1 MSQYITRVKNDPEY
15 ALVDAP
21 DKGYIWV
28 KCDFVLKHM
37 KGINIPLP
45 SKDKKEF
52 RSFQAAFHL
61 LIKLDQEHAD
71 YRWHYKSEVTFSVP
85 DPDFRKKNPIPAIPH
100 LTQNRATGRDSS
112 KGYNRRHTNG
122 WSSRLVYK
130 DGVAPKAYRRRPDL
144 IIVKNA
150 ERRWPGG
157 EVSAKYSVYNQ
168 DYADNIKRV
177 VEMKFPNDSLSE
189 EQEEDYQYIAGEGR
203 FSVIHITED
212 DNQQEQEDAEYA
224 FSPELAPVFAKE
236 RLPNPYKLERWVF
249 ENLPAIDLLG
259 DVKYSRHELEMS
271 LSKQT
276 VDELENL
283 APWLFRDMELAISEN
298 GDGIYT
304 DAQTGQ
310 VIKMVNKKDLDDATE
325 YLMNDMDVP
334 TSTMPAEANNIEP
347 VSPYSTQDIQPH
359 VVLEGDVIIIN
370 RRKPSVFSVL
380 TTADKVVLALEI
392 GATLAL
398 LIPGVNIAAA
408 PLRAG
413 LFLLRMGMMA
423 KKANQVGRVAK
434 IVGGVVPE

>member
-1 MSQYITRVKNDPEY
+1 MSRYITRVKNDPKY
-15 ALVDAP
+15 AVVDEP

-28 KCDFVLKHM
+28 KCDFVLKYM

-45 SKDKKEF
+45 SEDKHEF

-100 LTQNRATGRDSS
+100 LTKDRAKGRDSS

-122 WSSRLVYK
+122 WNSQLVYQ
-130 DGVAPKAYRRRPDL
+130 DGVVPKAHRRRPDL
-144 IIVKNA
+144 IVVENS

-157 EVSAKYSVYNQ
+157 EVSAKYSVYNH

-189 EQEEDYQYIAGEGR
+189 EQEKDYQYIAGEGR
-203 FSVIHITED
+203 FSVLHITED
-212 DNQQEQEDAEYA
+212 NNWQEQEDAEYV

-236 RLPNPYKLERWVF
+236 RLPNAYKLERWVF
-249 ENLPAIDLLG
+249 ENLPPIDLLG

-283 APWLFRDMELAISEN
+283 APWLFRDMELTISEN

-347 VSPYSTQDIQPH
+347 VSLYSTQDNQPH
-359 VVLEGDVIIIN
+359 VVLEGDVITIN
-370 RRKPSVFSVL
+370 RRKPSVFPVL

-398 LIPGVNIAAA
+398 FIPGVNIAAA

>member
-37 KGINIPLP
+37 KGINIPL
-45 SKDKKEF
+45 STENKKEF

-85 DPDFRKKNPIPAIPH
+85 DPNFRKTNPIPAIPH
-100 LTQNRATGRDSS
+100 LTQNRAKGRDSS

-122 WSSRLVYK
+122 WNSRLVYK
-130 DGVAPKAYRRRPDL
+130 EGVVPNAYRRRPDL
-144 IIVKNA
+144 IIVKNP

-157 EVSAKYSVYNQ
+157 EVSAEYSVYNQ

-177 VEMKFPNDSLSE
+177 VEMKFPNDSLSK

-203 FSVIHITED
+203 FSVLHITED
-212 DNQQEQEDAEYA
+212 DNWQEQEDAGYA
-224 FSPELAPVFAKE
+224 FSPELVPIFAKE
-236 RLPNPYKLERWVF
+236 RLPDAYRLEQWVF
-249 ENLPAIDLLG
+249 ENLPVIDLLG
-259 DVKYSRHELEMS
+259 DVKYSRQELEMS
-271 LSKQT
+271 VSKQT

-283 APWLFRDMELAISEN
+283 APWLFKDVELLISEN
-298 GDGIYT
+298 GNGVYIDT
-304 DAQTGQ
+304 QTGQ
-310 VIKMVNKKDLDDATE
+310 AITIISKKDLDDAAE

-334 TSTMPAEANNIEP
+334 TSIVPTKSNEIEP
-347 VSPYSTQDIQPH
+347 VSSCSLENNLPCVELEPEIITIQRP
-359 VVLEGDVIIIN
+359 
-370 RRKPSVFSVL
+370 KPSAFPVL
-380 TTADKVVLALEI
+380 TTTDKVILALEI

-398 LIPGVNIAAA
+398 LIPGVNVAAA

-413 LFLLRMGMMA
+413 LFLLRMGIMS
-423 KKANQVGRVAK
+423 KRANQVRRTAK
-434 IVGGVVPE
+434 IFGH

>member
-45 SKDKKEF
+45 TEDKKEF

-85 DPDFRKKNPIPAIPH
+85 DPDFRKTNPIPAIPH
-100 LTQNRATGRDSS
+100 LTQNRAKGRDSS

-122 WSSRLVYK
+122 WNTRLVYK
-130 DGVAPKAYRRRPDL
+130 EGVVPKAHRRRPDL
-144 IIVKNA
+144 IIVKNL

-157 EVSAKYSVYNQ
+157 EVSAEYSVYNHN
-168 DYADNIKRV
+168 YADNIKRV
-177 VEMKFPNDSLSE
+177 VEMKFPNDSLSK
-189 EQEEDYQYIAGEGR
+189 EQEEDYQYIAGEDR
-203 FSVIHITED
+203 FSVLHITED
-212 DNQQEQEDAEYA
+212 DNWQAQEDAGYA
-224 FSPELAPVFAKE
+224 FSPELVPIFAKE
-236 RLPNPYKLERWVF
+236 RLPDTYRLERWVF
-249 ENLPAIDLLG
+249 ENLPVIDLLG
-259 DVKYSRHELEMS
+259 DVKYSRQELEMS
-271 LSKQT
+271 VSKQT

-283 APWLFRDMELAISEN
+283 APWLFKDVELIISEN
-298 GDGIYT
+298 GNGVYVDT
-304 DAQTGQ
+304 QTGQ
-310 VIKMVNKKDLDDATE
+310 AIEIISKQDLDDAAE

-334 TSTMPAEANNIEP
+334 VSIISAESNTDEP
-347 VSPYSTQDIQPH
+347 VSSCS
-359 VVLEGDVIIIN
+359 LESNPPCTHLGTFVITVSKP
-370 RRKPSVFSVL
+370 RPSVFPVL
-380 TTADKVVLALEI
+380 TTAEKVVLALEI
-392 GATLAL
+392 GTTLAL

-413 LFLLRMGMMA
+413 LFLLRMGMIF
-423 KKANQVGRVAK
+423 KRTNRVGRVAQ
-434 IVGGVVPE
+434 ITSY